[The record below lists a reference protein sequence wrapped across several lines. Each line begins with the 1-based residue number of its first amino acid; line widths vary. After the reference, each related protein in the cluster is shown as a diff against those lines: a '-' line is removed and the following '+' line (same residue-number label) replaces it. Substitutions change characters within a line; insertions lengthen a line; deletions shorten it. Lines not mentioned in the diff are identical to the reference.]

1 MKYAETLY
9 VPKDSFSADSTLG
22 SIFLKYLKKKAGR
35 DQFEL
40 YESAISHNDEG
51 QQSTCWEKKK
61 LNILYF

>member
-35 DQFEL
+35 DQFDCMNR
-40 YESAISHNDEG
+40 ISHMMKDNK
-51 QQSTCWEKKK
+51 STCWEKKK